1 MRTPSRSAPF
11 ASCVFL
17 AVLLH
22 AAGTSA
28 QVPPLPEPAG
38 FVNDFAGVLTAD
50 EHAELVGI
58 TSDLERLT
66 GVELAVAVVQSVA
79 PRDSKSYAVDLFAK
93 WGVGKKGRDNG
104 VLILLAMQERR
115 VEIEVGYGL
124 EERITDAAAGRLLD
138 TYAVPEFREG
148 RFGAGLVALAGGI
161 VRVVSGEEAEAA
173 RLAQEAAAARLEAY
187 LAQEERAR
195 VEREAQIK
203 WILMLTVGMPV
214 IFMTALVT
222 ERPWMLLTAT
232 AGMALGGW
240 LFWWLGAILGGLMGA
255 FGGWFTPRRNWAGK
269 GGGGGGSSSSGSSS
283 SSSGRSS
290 GSSGSSGG
298 GSSGSS
304 GFGGGRSGGG
314 GAGRGF

>member
-1 MRTPSRSAPF
+1 MMRPPTRATI
-11 ASCVFL
+11 AFL

-66 GVELAVAVVQSVA
+66 GVELAVAVVSSVA

-173 RLAQEAAAARLEAY
+173 RLAQEAAAASLEAY
-187 LAQEERAR
+187 LAREERAR

-240 LFWWLGAILGGLMGA
+240 LFWWLGAILGGLLGA
-255 FGGWFTPRRNWAGK
+255 FGGWFTPRRNWAGS
-269 GGGGGGSSSSGSSS
+269 GGGGGGASSRRSSSS

-298 GSSGSS
+298 GSSGPSS
-304 GFGGGRSGGG
+304 FGGGRSGGG

>member
-1 MRTPSRSAPF
+1 MGSLPWARPF
-11 ASCVFL
+11 APAAFL

-22 AAGTSA
+22 AAGASA
-28 QVPPLPEPAG
+28 QLPPLPEPAG
-38 FVNDFAGVLTAD
+38 FVNDFAGALTAD

-66 GVELAVAVVQSVA
+66 GVELAIAVVQSVA

-93 WGVGKKGRDNG
+93 WGIGKKGQDNG
-104 VLILLAMQERR
+104 VLVLLAMQERR

-124 EERITDAAAGRLLD
+124 EGRITDAAAGRLLD

-187 LAQEERAR
+187 TAQEERAR

-232 AGMALGGW
+232 GGMALGGW
-240 LFWWLGAILGGLMGA
+240 LFWWLGALLGGLLGA

-269 GGGGGGSSSSGSSS
+269 GGGGGGSSSSRSSS
-283 SSSGRSS
+283 SSS
-290 GSSGSSGG
+290 GSSGSSGSSSG
-298 GSSGSS
+298 GSSGPSS
-304 GFGGGRSGGG
+304 FGGGRSGGG